1 MKDLVIGISGIN
13 AVDNPGP
20 GVGVARSLK
29 KDKDLN
35 AKIIGLAYD
44 AMEPGVYMDWL
55 IDKSYMMPYP
65 SGKFEM
71 FLDRLLY
78 IKKRSGLDFV
88 IPNLD
93 VELPV
98 YIKYANELERNGI
111 KTFLMDDQQFRLR
124 GKDKIPEVAESIG
137 IKVPK
142 TEIVTSYEDLLT
154 AIEKIG
160 FPLMVKGAFYKAHK
174 AYTTNEAISHY
185 NEIVAEWGY
194 PIIVQ
199 QMVSGEEM
207 NVVGV
212 GDGEGGSLGNVG
224 VKKLW
229 ITSQGKIWTG
239 VSIKNEKM
247 IAATETFIKKYKWRG
262 PFEME
267 CIVDKDDVYLIEIN
281 PRFPAWSFFATEL
294 GINLPANM
302 VRKSFNLKSNENSI
316 FEAGKLFIRY
326 TYELVTGMEAFQN
339 IVTAGEH

>member
-29 KDKDLN
+29 KDKGLN
-35 AKIIGLAYD
+35 AKIVGLVYD

-55 IDKSYMMPYP
+55 IDKSFMMPYP

-71 FLDRLLY
+71 IIDRLLY
-78 IKKRSGLDFV
+78 IKKRSGLDFI

-98 YIKYANELERNGI
+98 YIKYADELARNGI
-111 KTFLMDDQQFRLR
+111 KTFLPSDANFRLR
-124 GKDKIPEVAESIG
+124 GKDKIPDVAANIS

-142 TEIVTSYEDLLT
+142 TEIVTSYDDLLS
-154 AIEKIG
+154 AIDKIG
-160 FPLMVKGAFYKAHK
+160 FPLMVKGAYYKAHK
-174 AYTTNEAISHY
+174 AYTTQEAISHY
-185 NEIVAEWGY
+185 HEIVAEWGY

-199 QMVSGEEM
+199 QVVSGEEM

-229 ITSQGKIWTG
+229 VTSQGKIWTG
-239 VSIKNEKM
+239 VSVKNEKM
-247 IAATETFIKKYKWRG
+247 MAATEAFIKKYKWKG

-267 CIVDKDDVYLIEIN
+267 CIVNGDDVYLIEIN
-281 PRFPAWSFFATEL
+281 PRFLAWSFFAAEL

-302 VRKSFNLKSNENSI
+302 VRRAFNMKADETSI

-326 TYELVTGMEAFQN
+326 TYELVTNMDAFQN